1 MALKIIQTK
10 RESSFKGRME
20 TQILSDSDGRERHLQ
35 ELIDKCHGLRRL
47 DRSFRG
53 FEEI

>member
-1 MALKIIQTK
+1 MAPKIIQTQ
-10 RESSFKGRME
+10 RESSFRGRME
-20 TQILSDSDGRERHLQ
+20 TQRLSDSDGRERRLP
-35 ELIDKCHGLRRL
+35 ELTDKCHGLRRL